1 MALSFYQLILGSQQQ
16 DYMARSINAKSIVG
30 GLLLLVLSGTFI
42 FSAITKFMSIEPFE
56 WTFMDM
62 GFSNALAYGFAR
74 FFIGFEFCLAFLL
87 LAHIYLK
94 RISYPLTLLF
104 LMVMTLYL
112 IIILVTKGNKVDC
125 GCFGDTLPMSPLQ
138 SILKN
143 IVLIGITVVLSK
155 IYSVKPYRFQKT
167 IALIASCGLIA
178 IPYIFVPFA
187 QSPTP
192 INLNALYADP
202 HNHPQVELRQG
213 KHLVALMSLGC
224 PHCRNAAKIF
234 STIYAEDSTVP
245 IFMVLY
251 GAAIDTNDFFQ
262 ETKANKVPHFVFS
275 NAEAFIAMAG
285 KYVPSISWINNSVK
299 ERKISYV
306 QLNTALIK
314 NWKNNN

>member
-1 MALSFYQLILGSQQQ
+1 
-16 DYMARSINAKSIVG
+16 MARSINAKSILG
-30 GLLLLVLSGTFI
+30 CTLLLVLSGTFI
-42 FSAITKFMSIEPFE
+42 FSAITKFIAIEPFE

-74 FFIGFEFCLAFLL
+74 FFIGIEFCIGFLL

-94 RISYPLTLLF
+94 RISYPLTMLF
-104 LMVMTLYL
+104 LLVMTLYL
-112 IIILVTKGNKVDC
+112 CIILATKGNKVDC
-125 GCFGDTLPMSPLQ
+125 GCFGDTLAMSPTE

-143 IVLIGITVVLSK
+143 ILLIGITILLSR
-155 IYSVKPYRFQKT
+155 IYAVKPYRFQSV
-167 IALIASCGLIA
+167 IAIIACTSLIA

-187 QSPTP
+187 QTPTP
-192 INLNALYADP
+192 IKLNALYADP

-213 KHLVALMSLGC
+213 KHLLALMSLGC

-234 STIYAEDSTVP
+234 KAIYAEDSTIP

-262 ETKANKVPHFVFS
+262 KTKANNVPHFVFS

-306 QLNTALIK
+306 QLNTALLK